1 MAIDLVLESLRRVPP
16 FAGLTREQIAE
27 IGRGAQRRAFRQ
39 GEVIVEAGVP
49 GDGAYLILSGEA
61 ACRSNPDARGRTE
74 PIEPGSLVGEPA
86 MFVDHDYRTTVVAK
100 GWVDCLKL
108 QRATLRE
115 QMRADPDIAERLAD
129 AIRSRLSLVAAE
141 LQIVERLLMASI
153 ERCTEAPL
161 PLMPPTPAGLPAIA
175 AGLVQ

>member
-1 MAIDLVLESLRRVPP
+1 MAIDLVLESLRRIPP
-16 FAGLTREQIAE
+16 FACLTREQIAE

-61 ACRSNPDARGRTE
+61 ACRSNPDARSRTE
-74 PIEPGSLVGEPA
+74 PVEPGSLVGEPA
-86 MFVDHDYRTTVVAK
+86 MFVDCDYRTTVVAK

-108 QRATLRE
+108 ERATLRE
-115 QMRADPDIAERLAD
+115 QMRADPDIAERIAD
-129 AIRSRLSLVAAE
+129 AVRGRLSLVAAE

-153 ERCTEAPL
+153 TEAPL
-161 PLMPPTPAGLPAIA
+161 PLMPGVPAIA